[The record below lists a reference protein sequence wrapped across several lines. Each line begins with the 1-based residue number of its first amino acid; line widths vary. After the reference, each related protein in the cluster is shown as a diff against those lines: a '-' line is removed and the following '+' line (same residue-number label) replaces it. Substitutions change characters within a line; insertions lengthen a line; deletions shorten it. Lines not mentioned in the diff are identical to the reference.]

1 MEDLR
6 MNILEKFVMVTTV
19 TKAFAELKSEAENNA
34 KLAEE
39 IKDIIHDT
47 IELLQ
52 RIKKVIPQ
60 VGKAIEKL
68 INIIS
73 KRFK

>member
-47 IELLQ
+47 IL
-52 RIKKVIPQ
+52 K
-60 VGKAIEKL
+60 
-68 INIIS
+68 INM
-73 KRFK
+73 

>member
-1 MEDLR
+1 
-6 MNILEKFVMVTTV
+6 MNILEKFVLVTSI
-19 TKAFAELKSEAENNA
+19 TKAFSELKSQAEENA
-34 KLAEE
+34 DLAAE

-52 RIKKVIPQ
+52 RIKKVMPQ
-60 VGKAIEKL
+60 ISKAIEKL
-68 INIIS
+68 IGIIG